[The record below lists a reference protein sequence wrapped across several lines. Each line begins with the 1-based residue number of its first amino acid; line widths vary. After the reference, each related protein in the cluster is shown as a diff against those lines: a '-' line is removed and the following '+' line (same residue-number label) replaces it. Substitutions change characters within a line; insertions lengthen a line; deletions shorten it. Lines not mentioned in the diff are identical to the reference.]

1 MDTPRDTGPSSG
13 SPATGSEDTAR
24 AGEAPDA
31 RSQAPSAGA
40 ETGKE
45 SGTESAIGT
54 AAKRAERAR
63 GVLDMEALAIAQVGR
78 QLGADFSKAVDL
90 VLGCQGMVAVTGVGK
105 AGLVGAKISATLA
118 STGTPSFSLHP
129 ADALHG
135 DLGRIRRQDVLLAL
149 SNSGETAEF
158 RSLVPAA
165 RRIGAGL
172 IALTRSRQ
180 STLGRLADCVLELGP
195 LDEACPL
202 GLAPTASTSAMLALG
217 DALAMVVLEERG
229 FGRDEY
235 AIYHP
240 AGALGRR
247 LMRVGEVMRQG
258 QELPIAPSGSSLRE
272 VLEITNRTPG
282 RPGAAL
288 IVDADG
294 RLLGIFT
301 DGDLRRLLDRVESR
315 PREARI
321 DDHMGRGPKSVRA
334 HQLVEEAM
342 ALLQQYR
349 IDQLPVVD
357 DGHRPVGLLDIQ
369 DVLDLRV

>member
-1 MDTPRDTGPSSG
+1 MDTPRDTGPSG
-13 SPATGSEDTAR
+13 GAPATGSEDTAR

-31 RSQAPSAGA
+31 RSQAPSVGA
-40 ETGKE
+40 ETGTE
-45 SGTESAIGT
+45 SGTGT
-54 AAKRAERAR
+54 VAKRAERAR

-321 DDHMGRGPKSVRA
+321 DDHMGRNPKSVRA

-342 ALLQQYR
+342 ALLQQHR